1 MFNQKKNPNSDLFHD
16 LSESEQETAGG
27 GFFNSPL
34 TMRYVFLQDTNI
46 YTRGRSL
53 VNISDGNFVG
63 AALNESEY
71 QFNQTTFVMAEFFG
85 GRNRRQNRGSNFLSR
100 IMF

>member
-1 MFNQKKNPNSDLFHD
+1 VFHHKSNPNPELFQD

-34 TMRYVFLQDTNI
+34 MMRYVFLQDTNI

-53 VNISDGNFVG
+53 VNISDGNFIG
-63 AALNESEY
+63 SALNETEY
-71 QFNQTTFVMAEFFG
+71 KLNQTTFVMAEFFG

-100 IMF
+100 LMF